1 MSKIYKLISYEEHLK
16 LLEDELY
23 MAEKNKKMFYRLWLK
38 WSNEHM
44 DIERAIE
51 RLNTK
56 IKNTP
61 Q

>member
-1 MSKIYKLISYEEHLK
+1 MIENHELENYRDQIRHLK
-16 LLEDELY
+16 VDLDLSK
-23 MAEKNKKMFYRLWLK
+23 KNKNMFYRLWIK
-38 WSNEHM
+38 WSKEHR
-44 DIERAIE
+44 DIEREID

>member
-1 MSKIYKLISYEEHLK
+1 MTKNKIGSHEEQLQ
-16 LLEDELY
+16 LLEDDLY
-23 MAEKNKKMFYRLWLK
+23 MAEKNKKMFYRLWIK

-44 DIERAIE
+44 DIERAID

>member
-1 MSKIYKLISYEEHLK
+1 MTEKHQLK
-16 LLEDELY
+16 QLEDELY
-23 MAEKNKKMFYRLWLK
+23 MAEKNKKMFYRLWIK

-44 DIERAIE
+44 DIERAID

-56 IKNTP
+56 IKNTS